1 MEELEG
7 TSEGLLKVASKRDQ
21 VAQGLAQASFAN
33 LQGWRFHILS
43 GQAVP
48 VCEIIG
54 FLSHTSKKRPNSQL
68 FSFIYNYVFDYF
80 FPALM
85 KKGNV
90 ADNCNH
96 DMIRVNS

>member
-1 MEELEG
+1 MEKLEG
-7 TSEGLLKVASKRDQ
+7 TSEGLLKVASKCDH

-54 FLSHTSKKRPNSQL
+54 LLSHTSKKCSNFQL
-68 FSFIYNYVFDYF
+68 FSFIYNYVFDF
-80 FPALM
+80 FSSTNE
-85 KKGNV
+85 KRK
-90 ADNCNH
+90 
-96 DMIRVNS
+96 